1 MLRRMKKI
9 DIKERYL
16 NRAKY
21 HEDKL
26 NKNIDDKEIKFHQKL
41 VELYLHLYEK
51 EKLKGEKR

>member
-1 MLRRMKKI
+1 MKKI
-9 DIKERYL
+9 NIMERYL